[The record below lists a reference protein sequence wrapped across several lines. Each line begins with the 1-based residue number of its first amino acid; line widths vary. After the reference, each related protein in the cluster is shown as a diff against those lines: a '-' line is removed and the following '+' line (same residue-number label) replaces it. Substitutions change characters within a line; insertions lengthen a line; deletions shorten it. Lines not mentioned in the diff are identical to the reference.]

1 MFSFR
6 SQIVSIQKSISEAEF
21 VVAVPVPI
29 LDLAMRI
36 LSLEA
41 SRPDRD
47 GLDPLVA
54 SRVCLKLRVPLA
66 TLMGAA
72 GFSSLL
78 ARALVLAKADAPAL
92 AAVSVRSDGGLSGFD
107 ALDPTHSESGQSVLV
122 AHLLALLATFIG
134 ESLTRRIVGE
144 AWTEVEVSKGEEQ

>member
-1 MFSFR
+1 MTPPPS
-6 SQIVSIQKSISEAEF
+6 
-21 VVAVPVPI
+21 PI
-29 LDLAMRI
+29 LDLARRI

-41 SRPDRD
+41 SRPDHD

-54 SRVCLKLRVPLA
+54 SRVCLKLRGPLA

-92 AAVSVRSDGGLSGFD
+92 AAVSMRSDGGISGFGGI
-107 ALDPTHSESGQSVLV
+107 DPAQSEPGQSVLV